1 MVNYAMAQ
9 LGVDKATAEQY
20 VSTYEGMKVVAASMT
35 PVIGSAAAS
44 KIETLAGKQRLSSN
58 FEINSLPDAN
68 GKNHVTAVK
77 NDATIPVDKI
87 ELYLRGKASGDLEA
101 LKKEYNSLKDLQ
113 VSNQREF
120 AKTPGAR
127 EKLNK
132 LNDQIYSIE
141 RSREMAQNLNN
152 AGVNDSAKNNAII
165 IDKLLNTAGG
175 VTSSNRETSIVVSGS
190 GGNVRIYAVW
200 KILPDGSKRL
210 ATVKTG
216 VF

>member
-1 MVNYAMAQ
+1 
-9 LGVDKATAEQY
+9 
-20 VSTYEGMKVVAASMT
+20 MT

-44 KIETLAGKQRLSSN
+44 KIEALAGKQRLSSN
-58 FEINSLPDAN
+58 FEIKSLPDAN

-113 VSNQREF
+113 VSNQRKF

-127 EKLNK
+127 EELNK
-132 LNDQIYSIE
+132 LNDQIYNVE
-141 RSREMAQNLNN
+141 RSRERAQNLNN
-152 AGVNDSAKNNAII
+152 AGITDSAKNNAMIM
-165 IDKLLNTAGG
+165 DKLLKTAGG

-190 GGNVRIYAVW
+190 GGNVRIYATW

>member
-1 MVNYAMAQ
+1 MAQ

-35 PVIGSAAAS
+35 PAAAS

-87 ELYLRGKASGDLEA
+87 ELYIEKRVQFHCSIWFGRKC
-101 LKKEYNSLKDLQ
+101 KDLC
-113 VSNQREF
+113 
-120 AKTPGAR
+120 
-127 EKLNK
+127 
-132 LNDQIYSIE
+132 
-141 RSREMAQNLNN
+141 
-152 AGVNDSAKNNAII
+152 
-165 IDKLLNTAGG
+165 
-175 VTSSNRETSIVVSGS
+175 
-190 GGNVRIYAVW
+190 VW

-216 VF
+216 AYRPSLASA